1 MLKEHRMK
9 TDIKLTIVDSK
20 NEEKVYDYCKPMV
33 EKVVDEVNK
42 KEQENMTV
50 KSERQ
55 SKYSEDKLNIVKMCA
70 PSEIEL
76 RDMVEDIIEYYKE
89 NFKLGDIS
97 EETAEINIEVNGHT
111 YKRDEAASWSGIVK
125 VYYMDIINTLLEHC
139 KWMLD
144 KYEKDN
150 LGDKKEFTREY
161 ILVKLFY
168 EYTNESY
175 FKSLFLNQL
184 RYFLAHEIFHALHN
198 YEFKVEKTEFD
209 AGNNS
214 ENIMCE
220 VFAEFFAMS
229 YINDFCNKTQC
240 DYKDWLYVRDWQFG
254 NVTDDSTLYKEE
266 EKNDGVI
273 PEAIKNIAGLFTRNN
288 VNTLL
293 NSDDYYGGCTMVA
306 LAIKNKA
313 KRFGKDFALYKEL
326 YNDVLK
332 GRSDEAL
339 KKLIAEKGNI

>member
-1 MLKEHRMK
+1 MR

-42 KEQENMTV
+42 KAQENVTV
-50 KSERQ
+50 ESERR
-55 SKYSEDKLNIVKMCA
+55 SHYSEDKQNIVKLCA

-97 EETAEINIEVNGHT
+97 EEIAEINIEVNGHT
-111 YKRDEAASWSGIVK
+111 YKRDEAASWSGPVK

-139 KWMLD
+139 KWMLN
-144 KYEKDN
+144 KYEEKN
-150 LGDKKEFTREY
+150 PSDKGKFTREY

-168 EYTNESY
+168 EYINESY

-198 YEFKVEKTEFD
+198 YEFKVEKRKFNI
-209 AGNNS
+209 GNNS

-220 VFAEFFAMS
+220 VFAEFFAIS

-240 DYKDWLYVRDWQFG
+240 DYKGWLYVRDNG
-254 NVTDDSTLYKEE
+254 AGYSVLYEEE
-266 EKNDGVI
+266 EKNEGVI
-273 PEAIKNIAGLFTRNN
+273 PEAIKKIAESFIRNN
-288 VNTLL
+288 VNDPLDT
-293 NSDDYYGGCTMVA
+293 SDYYGGSTMVA
-306 LAIKNKA
+306 LAIKDKA
-313 KRFGKDFALYKEL
+313 KRFGKDFALYQVL
-326 YNDVLK
+326 YDDVLE
-332 GRSDEAL
+332 GRSDVAL

>member
-1 MLKEHRMK
+1 MK

-42 KEQENMTV
+42 KEQENVTV
-50 KSERQ
+50 ELERR
-55 SKYSEDKLNIVKMCA
+55 SKYSKDKQNIVKLCA

-76 RDMVEDIIEYYKE
+76 MDMVEDIIEYYKE
-89 NFKLGDIS
+89 NFKLGNSS
-97 EETAEINIEVNGHT
+97 EETAEINIEINGHT
-111 YKRDEAASWSGIVK
+111 YKRDEYASCRGGLVM
-125 VYYMDIINTLLEHC
+125 VYYVDIINILLEHC
-139 KWMLD
+139 KWMLN
-144 KYEKDN
+144 KYEKKN
-150 LGDKKEFTREY
+150 PSDKAKFTKEQ

-168 EYTNESY
+168 ESTKEHY

-184 RYFLAHEIFHALHN
+184 RYFLAHEIFHALHD
-198 YEFKVEKTEFD
+198 YEFKVEKRKFD
-209 AGNNS
+209 IGNNS

-240 DYKDWLYVRDWQFG
+240 DYKDWLYVRDWHDENG
-254 NVTDDSTLYKEE
+254 TGYSVLYKEE

-273 PEAIKNIAGLFTRNN
+273 PEAIKSIAGLFARNN

-306 LAIKNKA
+306 LAIKDKA
-313 KRFGKDFALYKEL
+313 SRFGKDFGLYRVL
-326 YNDVLK
+326 YDDVLK

-339 KKLIAEKGNI
+339 EKLIAEKGNI